1 MKNRETAQR
10 LHHLAIALTRR
21 VREADKAAPIGSALL
36 SALSVLVFGGRKTLS
51 ELADIEQVSRP
62 TMTVNIQKLEKLGY
76 IIRAKSEVDSRS
88 TIIEATEEGR
98 FVMFKARD
106 ARLAILNEAFDGL
119 SPKEVQA
126 IELALPAITKLTQ
139 D

>member
-1 MKNRETAQR
+1 MKNKETAQQ

-76 IIRAKSEVDSRS
+76 VIRSKSEVDSRS
-88 TIIEATEEGR
+88 TVIEATEEGR
-98 FVMFKARD
+98 SVMFSARD
-106 ARLAILNEAFDGL
+106 ARLAILNEAFEGL
-119 SPKEVQA
+119 SPDEVRA
-126 IELALPAITKLTQ
+126 IELALPAIKKLTQ
-139 D
+139 V